1 MRILTIGRF
10 ALVAL
15 AVVACGCS
23 AGESGEEVQRLTIRA
38 LKSLYQ
44 GYPVRITEQVAVEGV
59 VVGTDRYDELY
70 HQLILQ
76 DHTGG
81 VVFSIDNASLY
92 ETYSVG
98 DSLRVGCCGLT
109 IGGYGHSVR
118 VGDAPQG
125 DGYQTSPIDWTLW
138 CSLVEYCG
146 VGREPKPERVEIGT
160 IGPQHISTLVRL
172 DGVRFVEAGESLAD
186 KGVAVSR
193 HLVSATQTEPTDT
206 LVVRASGRSDFY
218 DMLLPVG
225 PCSVVGIAGY
235 FHDDYQLIIT
245 SPDDIVE
252 H

>member
-1 MRILTIGRF
+1 MIGRL
-10 ALVAL
+10 ALVAF

-23 AGESGEEVQRLTIRA
+23 AGESGEVERISIRE
-38 LKSLYQ
+38 LKSLYR
-44 GYPVRITEQVAVEGV
+44 GYPVRITEQVVVEGV
-59 VVGTDRYDELY
+59 VVGTDRYGELY
-70 HQLILQ
+70 HQLMLQ

-81 VVFSIDNASLY
+81 VVFSINDARLY

-109 IGGYGHSVR
+109 LGGYGHSVR

-138 CSLVEYCG
+138 CSLVEHCG
-146 VGREPKPERVEIGT
+146 VGHKPKAERVEIGA
-160 IGPQHISTLVRL
+160 IGPQHISTIVRV
-172 DGVRFVEAGESLAD
+172 DDVRFVEAGESVAD

-193 HLVSATQTEPTDT
+193 HLVSAIEEEPTDT

-218 DMLLPVG
+218 DMLLPAG

-235 FHDDYQLIIT
+235 FHDDYQLLVD
-245 SPDDIVE
+245 SPDRVLAGE
-252 H
+252 EYH

>member
-1 MRILTIGRF
+1 MRTLTIGRL

-109 IGGYGHSVR
+109 LGGYGHSVR

-138 CSLVEYCG
+138 CSLVEHCG
-146 VGREPKPERVEIGT
+146 VGREPKPERVEIGA

-235 FHDDYQLIIT
+235 FYDDYQLIIT
-245 SPDDIVE
+245 SPDDIVSD
-252 H
+252 

>member
-1 MRILTIGRF
+1 MRISTIGRL

-23 AGESGEEVQRLTIRA
+23 EDRSGVDKTLSIRA
-38 LKSLYQ
+38 LKSLYR

-81 VVFSIDNASLY
+81 VVFSINDARLY

-118 VGDAPQG
+118 VGNAPQG
-125 DGYQTSPIDWTLW
+125 DGYQTSPIEWALW
-138 CSLVEYCG
+138 CSLVEHCG
-146 VGREPKPERVEIGT
+146 VGHKPKAEMVEIGAL
-160 IGPQHISTLVRL
+160 GAEHISTIVRV
-172 DGVRFVEAGESLAD
+172 DDVRFVEAGESVAD

-193 HLVSATQTEPTDT
+193 HLVSATQAEPTDT

-218 DMLLPVG
+218 DMLLPAG

-235 FHDDYQLIIT
+235 FHDDYQLLIT
-245 SPDDIVE
+245 SPDDIVAY
-252 H
+252 